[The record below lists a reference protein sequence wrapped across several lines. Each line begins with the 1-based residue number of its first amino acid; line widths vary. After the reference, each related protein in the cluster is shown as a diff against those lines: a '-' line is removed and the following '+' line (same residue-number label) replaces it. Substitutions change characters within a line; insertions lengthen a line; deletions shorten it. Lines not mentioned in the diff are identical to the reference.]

1 MQEKVKEVI
10 DVIRTSLQAK
20 GGNIELVGIND
31 GVVEVRLLGACAG
44 CPMAQMTL
52 SNFVEKTLKERV
64 PGVKEVKGV

>member
-1 MQEKVKEVI
+1 MQEKVEEVI
-10 DVIRTSLQAK
+10 NAIRTSLQAK

-31 GVVEVRLLGACAG
+31 GVVEVRFLGACAG
-44 CPMAQMTL
+44 CSMAQMTL